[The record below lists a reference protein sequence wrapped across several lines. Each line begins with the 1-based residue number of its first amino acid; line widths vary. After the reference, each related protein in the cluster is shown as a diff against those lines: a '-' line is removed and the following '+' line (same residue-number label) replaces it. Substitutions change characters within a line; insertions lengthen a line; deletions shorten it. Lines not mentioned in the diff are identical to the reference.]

1 MESFLTRLGELR
13 TVLGEEVAPVLE
25 RVRSELVAGLAARDR
40 GDVGEAGVRVAK
52 AMAELATLGDRL
64 EGGEGELMRAMT
76 AEFIRSMARGDA
88 DAMERGV
95 DRIQARAGTPKT
107 KP

>member
-1 MESFLTRLGELR
+1 MESFLGRLGELR
-13 TVLGEEVAPVLE
+13 LVLGEDVAPVLE
-25 RVRSELVAGLAARDR
+25 KVRAELIGALAARDR
-40 GDVGEAGVRVAK
+40 GALPEAGVRLAK

-64 EGGEGELMRAMT
+64 EAGEGALMRVVT

-95 DRIQARAGTPKT
+95 DRIQARAGTPK
-107 KP
+107 KQP